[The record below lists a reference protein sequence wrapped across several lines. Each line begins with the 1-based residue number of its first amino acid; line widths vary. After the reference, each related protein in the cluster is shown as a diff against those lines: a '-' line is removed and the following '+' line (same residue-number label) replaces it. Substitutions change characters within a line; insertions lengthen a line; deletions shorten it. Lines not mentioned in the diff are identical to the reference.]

1 MAKIKAVLA
10 DMYYSCFSTQTRI
23 GILTVPKSNGFI
35 EHFKKSLGKHSGKQA
50 VAIENHKFFSRNQS
64 NFLWPF
70 PIVNC

>member
-10 DMYYSCFSTQTRI
+10 DMYYSCFLTQTRI

-50 VAIENHKFFSRNQS
+50 VAIENHKFFPEIKVIFYGHFQ
-64 NFLWPF
+64 
-70 PIVNC
+70 